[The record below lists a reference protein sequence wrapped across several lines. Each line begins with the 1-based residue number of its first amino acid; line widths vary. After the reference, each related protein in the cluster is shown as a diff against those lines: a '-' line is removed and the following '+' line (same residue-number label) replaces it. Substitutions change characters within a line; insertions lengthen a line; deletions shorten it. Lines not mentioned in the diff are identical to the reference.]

1 LLVTPSE
8 EVCID
13 ETLVPFRGRLIFR
26 PYIQNKRHK
35 FGIKLFK
42 LCLSRG
48 YTYDLKVYCGKEA
61 EGSHASVPTQVVMQL
76 LNRCLDEGRTL
87 CTDNYYTSV
96 ELAKKLLDRKT
107 HIVGTLRKNRKNNPR
122 EVIDAKLKR
131 GQHISRQ
138 SNVGCVVTKW
148 KDKRDVLMLSTKHD
162 NSTITVRRRGTEI
175 EKPQSV
181 MNYNEVKGFI
191 DLSDQLKAYAPSLRK
206 GVKWYRKLA
215 VELLTGTAVVNAFIM
230 FQDVIK
236 TKMCIT
242 TFKENSALKLLRIE
256 ETNPQKLPRDIDV
269 NHILQKT
276 EDLTKMQLQ

>member
-1 LLVTPSE
+1 
-8 EVCID
+8 
-13 ETLVPFRGRLIFR
+13 
-26 PYIQNKRHK
+26 
-35 FGIKLFK
+35 
-42 LCLSRG
+42 
-48 YTYDLKVYCGKEA
+48 
-61 EGSHASVPTQVVMQL
+61 
-76 LNRCLDEGRTL
+76 
-87 CTDNYYTSV
+87 
-96 ELAKKLLDRKT
+96 
-107 HIVGTLRKNRKNNPR
+107 
-122 EVIDAKLKR
+122 
-131 GQHISRQ
+131 
-138 SNVGCVVTKW
+138 
-148 KDKRDVLMLSTKHD
+148 MLSTKHN

-215 VELLTGTAVVNAFIM
+215 VELLTGTAVVNAFVM

-242 TFKENSALKLLRIE
+242 IFKENSALKLLRIE

-276 EDLTKMQLQ
+276 EKRDISVQSTHFHRGHFLPNEVTENELNNNEPVASTSSSRSQTEHGESDSTEFIAADEQVDQDHDNNISFRSQPMLLESDSTQSSKGGLTPRQHIANCCLGVRPT

>member
-1 LLVTPSE
+1 MLTWWSKRIFLINKPKERFQLLVTPSE

-13 ETLVPFRGRLIFR
+13 ETLVPFQGRLIFR
-26 PYIQNKRHK
+26 QYIQNKRHK

-107 HIVGTLRKNRKNNPR
+107 HLVGTLRKNRKNNPR

-131 GQHISRQ
+131 GQHISIQ

-181 MNYNEVKGFI
+181 MNYN
-191 DLSDQLKAYAPSLRK
+191 
-206 GVKWYRKLA
+206 A